1 MKIIET
7 RVTVSAIHLWLA
19 NDSELHNATA
29 WLELELPLE
38 SLDLAERHSV
48 ADARRAALTVIRGA
62 LDKELDR
69 LGASTRRRPPP
80 GLDSPSPT
88 TRPPR
93 LITLQ

>member
-38 SLDLAERHSV
+38 NLDLAERHSV
-48 ADARRAALTVIRGA
+48 ADARLAALTLIRRA
-62 LDKELDR
+62 VDKELER
-69 LGASTRRRPPP
+69 LGASTRRPLPILARQA
-80 GLDSPSPT
+80 
-88 TRPPR
+88 R
-93 LITLQ
+93 